1 MDEKLKQKIDD
12 VLMDVYD
19 PELHVDIYSLGLIY
33 EVTNPEDKKI
43 HVLMTLTFPGCPY
56 GPNIVEEVKSRVKEE
71 VDGVEEVEV
80 KVTFDP
86 AWSPDKIDPDIRA
99 AIGF

>member
-1 MDEKLKQKIDD
+1 MDDQLKEKVDN

-19 PELHVDIYSLGLIY
+19 PELHVDIFSLGLIY
-33 EVTNPEDKKI
+33 EVTNPKKSKL

-56 GPNIVEEVKSRVKEE
+56 GPSIVEEVESRLQSEI
-71 VDGVEEVEV
+71 DGIEEVEV
-80 KVTFDP
+80 EVTFDP
-86 AWSPDKIDPDIRA
+86 AWSPELIDDDIRA

>member
-1 MDEKLKQKIDD
+1 MDEELKQKIDD
-12 VLMDVYD
+12 VLQDIYD
-19 PELHVDIYSLGLIY
+19 PELHVDIFSLGLIY
-33 EVTNPEDKKI
+33 EVTNPKNNTI

-56 GPNIVEEVKSRVKEE
+56 GPNIVEEVKTRLKEE
-71 VDGVEEVEV
+71 VDNVEEVDV
-80 KVTFDP
+80 DVTFDP